1 MNTADAVYLAIVVA
15 AVAGLAWVLLG
26 PDASAPKLGPQE
38 MAIGCTEDVLGRPI
52 EDDATPKVG
61 RKTMT
66 INVRTRFGPDGAWIK
81 FDDGPWLRPWYQPHV
96 WGEVVSRI
104 DGDRYLIHDAALGYS
119 EATCDAGAAPIPAGT
134 RVVAERRVNGTY
146 HAIQVGA

>member
-26 PDASAPKLGPQE
+26 PDDIGRRPTAP
-38 MAIGCTEDVLGRPI
+38 A
-52 EDDATPKVG
+52 PKVG
-61 RKTMT
+61 RKTIT